1 MKYSDKGG
9 VVLLQLGKIVYVCDY
24 FETVLKGRARE
35 FIGGPFEPFAQEL
48 ALILDRTQ
56 TEDSVKRNMTW
67 VTCHDAQGMCVK
79 RFVPNSDLSGLQL
92 TDPGIARAREI
103 ILASVT
109 HELRT
114 PLSGLIGAS
123 DLLLET
129 PLANDQ
135 RNYVDLIRKAS
146 EHALGIIDDI
156 LDLARIEAGEIG
168 FLKEPVDIRGL
179 IESTVEIL
187 GFKASDKRL
196 TLDYVV
202 ESSVPKLIEADKK
215 RLKQILFNVA
225 GNAIKFTDK
234 GGVLIH
240 VTHDAGV
247 LKFSVIDTGPGISL
261 SDQAR
266 LFMPF
271 ERGAAEHSAI
281 PGSGLG
287 LAIVQRLVTGAG
299 GAINVRSSPG
309 QGAEF
314 RISLPAAA
322 LEPMPQDTGLSQ
334 MACVILPANHLQGYA
349 LQKMIEQMNGR
360 ARIINFKSLDE
371 ALSQEGASVIASEI
385 YMDSIKD
392 AFIDQLSRFMIVTH
406 GKSSIKSEASGGA
419 FRWLTSPLRPA
430 SLSRVLLAAPGGEPA
445 PPARAEP
452 GKGDGLSGLRV
463 LVAEDDPVNARIIGL
478 ILRRHGAE
486 VLLVENGKA
495 ALDIIGNPLLAV
507 DCAIF
512 DMKMPVMGGVE
523 AARRV
528 RASAGP
534 AGQVPIIGLTAH
546 QAESERQM
554 CLAAGMDA
562 FITKPVIADL
572 LVHAIRRLMAG
583 R

>member
-1 MKYSDKGG
+1 MKKSNAGG
-9 VVLLQLGKIVYVCDY
+9 FVLLQNDRIIYICDY
-24 FETVLKGRARE
+24 FDRFLGGRAHQ
-35 FIGGPFEPFAQEL
+35 FCGGQFEPFAAEL
-48 ALILDRTQ
+48 ALALGPRQ
-56 TEDSVKRNMTW
+56 TENLTKQEMIW
-67 VTCHDAQGMCVK
+67 ETCHDEAGVCVK
-79 RFVPNSDLSGLQL
+79 RFVPNSEISESELS
-92 TDPGIARAREI
+92 DPNLVRAREI

-123 DLLLET
+123 NLLMET
-129 PLANDQ
+129 SLASDQ
-135 RNYVDLIRKAS
+135 KNYVELIRKAS

-168 FLKEPVDIRGL
+168 FLKEPVNIRGL
-179 IESTVEIL
+179 IESTIEIL

-202 ESSVPKLIEADKK
+202 EISVPKIIESDEK

-225 GNAIKFTDK
+225 GNAVKFTEE

-240 VTHDAGV
+240 VTYDTGE
-247 LKFSVIDTGPGISL
+247 LKFSIIDTGPGISPT
-261 SDQAR
+261 DQAR
-266 LFMPF
+266 LFIPF
-271 ERGAAEHSAI
+271 ERGAAELSAI

-287 LAIVQRLVTGAG
+287 LAIVQRLVTVAG

-309 QGAEF
+309 EGAEF
-314 RISLPAAA
+314 QISLPAAA

-392 AFIDQLSRFMIVTH
+392 AFIDKLSRFMIVTH
-406 GKSSIKSEASGGA
+406 SKNNIKSEASGGA
-419 FRWLTSPLRPA
+419 FKWLTSPLRPA
-430 SLSRVLLAAPGGEPA
+430 SLSRVLRTAPADRPA
-445 PPARAEP
+445 QPPSIEP

-534 AGQVPIIGLTAH
+534 ASQVPIIGLTAH

-562 FITKPVIADL
+562 FITKPVIADQ
-572 LVHAIRRLMAG
+572 LVHSIRRLVV
-583 R
+583 RR